1 MKSHADYE
9 IEYATR
15 SGHDAL
21 SNARATLERAL
32 AELDRYIT
40 RYEDAEDIKDKAN
53 VLNWALG
60 HLATYVPNN
69 VRLDMIATAQAE
81 LMRAPRHPM
90 NAIKQEARNSLASC
104 LNSAFMLVS

>member
-60 HLATYVPNN
+60 HLATYVPSN

-81 LMRAPRHPM
+81 LMRVRAT
-90 NAIKQEARNSLASC
+90 Q
-104 LNSAFMLVS
+104 

>member
-1 MKSHADYE
+1 MKSQTDYD

-21 SNARATLERAL
+21 ANARATLERAL

-69 VRLDMIATAQAE
+69 VRLDIIATAQAE
-81 LMRAPRHPM
+81 LMRAR
-90 NAIKQEARNSLASC
+90 AAQ
-104 LNSAFMLVS
+104 

>member
-1 MKSHADYE
+1 MKSQADYE

-53 VLNWALG
+53 LLNWALE
-60 HLATYVPNN
+60 HIATYVPNY
-69 VRLDMIATAQAE
+69 VRLYIIPIAQAE
-81 LMRAPRHPM
+81 LMRAR
-90 NAIKQEARNSLASC
+90 ATQ
-104 LNSAFMLVS
+104 

>member
-1 MKSHADYE
+1 MKSQADYE
-9 IEYATR
+9 VEYATR

-21 SNARATLERAL
+21 ANARATLERAL
-32 AELDRYIT
+32 VELDHYIT
-40 RYEDAEDIKDKAN
+40 RYEDAQEIKDKAN

-81 LMRAPRHPM
+81 LMRVRAT
-90 NAIKQEARNSLASC
+90 Q
-104 LNSAFMLVS
+104 

>member
-1 MKSHADYE
+1 MKSQADYE

-21 SNARATLERAL
+21 ANARATLERAL
-32 AELDRYIT
+32 VELDHYIT
-40 RYEDAEDIKDKAN
+40 RYEDAQEIKDKAN

-60 HLATYVPNN
+60 HLATYVPSN

-81 LMRAPRHPM
+81 LVRIRA
-90 NAIKQEARNSLASC
+90 AQ
-104 LNSAFMLVS
+104 

>member
-1 MKSHADYE
+1 MKSQADYE

-15 SGHDAL
+15 SGHHAL

-60 HLATYVPNN
+60 HLATYVPSN

-81 LMRAPRHPM
+81 LMRVRA
-90 NAIKQEARNSLASC
+90 AQ
-104 LNSAFMLVS
+104 

>member
-9 IEYATR
+9 IEYATG

-69 VRLDMIATAQAE
+69 VRLDIIATAQAE
-81 LMRAPRHPM
+81 LMRAR
-90 NAIKQEARNSLASC
+90 ATQ
-104 LNSAFMLVS
+104 

>member
-1 MKSHADYE
+1 MKSQADYE

-21 SNARATLERAL
+21 ANARATLANARATLERAL
-32 AELDRYIT
+32 AELDHYIA
-40 RYEDAEDIKDKAN
+40 RYEGAEDIKDKAN

-60 HLATYVPNN
+60 HLATYVPSN

-81 LMRAPRHPM
+81 LMRVRA
-90 NAIKQEARNSLASC
+90 AQ
-104 LNSAFMLVS
+104 

>member
-1 MKSHADYE
+1 MKSQADYE

-21 SNARATLERAL
+21 ANARATLERAL
-32 AELDRYIT
+32 VELDHYIT
-40 RYEDAEDIKDKAN
+40 RYEDAQEIKDKAN

-81 LMRAPRHPM
+81 LVRIRA
-90 NAIKQEARNSLASC
+90 AQ
-104 LNSAFMLVS
+104 